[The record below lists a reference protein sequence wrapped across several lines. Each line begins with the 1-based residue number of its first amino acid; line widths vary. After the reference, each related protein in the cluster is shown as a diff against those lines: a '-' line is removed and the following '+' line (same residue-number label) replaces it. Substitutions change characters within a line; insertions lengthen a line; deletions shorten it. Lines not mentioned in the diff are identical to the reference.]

1 MPIKVILAD
10 DHSIVRE
17 GLKAVLKKTAAD
29 IIVAGEVSDG
39 NAALELAKKTPAD
52 IYVLDITMPSL
63 NGLEAMARLLRRDK
77 KAKIIILSMHDDRPT
92 IEKALRA
99 GARGYLIKETAA
111 EDIVCALRA
120 VYNGRHFL
128 SPSISGVEIDDIL
141 DAPFDKLKK
150 QGSALTSREREIVQL
165 IAEGL
170 GDKQIAYKFKI
181 SGNTIHVHRHNISL
195 KLDIHKQTDLV
206 RYAVKEGIAKL

>member
-1 MPIKVILAD
+1 MPIKIILAD

-17 GLKAVLKKTAAD
+17 GLKAVLKRTAPD
-29 IIVAGEVSDG
+29 IIVAGEAANG
-39 NAALELAKKTPAD
+39 NAALALAKKTPAD
-52 IYVLDITMPSL
+52 IYVFDITMPEL
-63 NGLEAMARLLRRDK
+63 NGLEVMARLLRRDK

-99 GARGYLIKETAA
+99 GARGYLIKESAA
-111 EDIVCALRA
+111 ENLVRALRE
-120 VYNGRHFL
+120 VYGGRYFL
-128 SPSISGVEIDDIL
+128 SPSVSGVEIADIL
-141 DAPFDKLKK
+141 DAPFDKLK
-150 QGSALTSREREIVQL
+150 QQSSALTSREREIIQQ

-170 GDKQIAYKFKI
+170 GDKQIAYKFRI
-181 SGNTIHVHRHNISL
+181 SRNTVHVHRHNISL

>member
-1 MPIKVILAD
+1 MPIKVLLAD

-17 GLKAVLKKTAAD
+17 GLKAVLKRTAPD
-29 IIVAGEVSDG
+29 IIVAGEASDG
-39 NAALELAKKTPAD
+39 NQALELAKKTPAD
-52 IYVLDITMPSL
+52 VYLLDITMPFL
-63 NGLEAMARLLRRDK
+63 NGLEAMARLLRGDK

-99 GARGYLIKETAA
+99 GARGYLIKESAA
-111 EDIVCALRA
+111 GDVVRA
-120 VYNGRHFL
+120 VREVYNGRHYL
-128 SPSISGVEIDDIL
+128 SPSVAGVEIDDIL
-141 DAPFDKLKK
+141 DAPFDKLK
-150 QGSALTSREREIVQL
+150 QQSSALTSREKEIIQQ

-170 GDKQIAYKFKI
+170 GDKQIAYKFRI
-181 SGNTIHVHRHNISL
+181 SRNTVHVHRHNISL